1 MIDIADTWIKF
12 RLGLQLPPLVTY
24 SALMLSWITMSA
36 VAMVVRNRTY
46 HVLFALFFFVLIALW
61 LTHNISNIP
70 EIVSAGP

>member
-46 HVLFALFFFVLIALW
+46 HVLFALFF
-61 LTHNISNIP
+61 SC
-70 EIVSAGP
+70 